1 MAYWIGGTIGHTL
14 HVLIHDFTH
23 WAGHE
28 NITVNKI
35 FAVACNIPMGI
46 PSALSFGKHHSDHHN
61 FLGEPMKD
69 PDLPVKQESEASK
82 NPFYKLFFWVFL
94 TIFYAFR
101 PLIFSSNA
109 KLNKDEAIN
118 FLFIFLTDFI
128 IFKYWGINAIL
139 YLIIVSF
146 VSIGPHP
153 AAAHTIAEHY

>member
-1 MAYWIGGTIGHTL
+1 
-14 HVLIHDFTH
+14 
-23 WAGHE
+23 
-28 NITVNKI
+28 
-35 FAVACNIPMGI
+35 MGI